1 MPLLSLDLGTTHLK
15 AGLFDPDGRLLA
27 FASRDVSAHAGWR
40 GAAGYDPD
48 EVWRLMGETVRETLA
63 AASRPPQAVG
73 IASMAETGLLL
84 DRRSGAARTPFIPWF
99 DPIAAPQAERLRLTA
114 PGGAFLQRGLR
125 PSYKPGLMKLLWLK
139 EQAPALLD
147 GAVWL
152 SAADYA
158 AYRLTGQWAT
168 DPSLASRTYALQI
181 SRAAWDAAW
190 LTQLGLP
197 LDLFPPIAPDN
208 QPVGGLAPAAAGA
221 LGLPAGLP
229 VVIAG
234 HDHVVGAFAAHAV
247 AGAASPDTLFDSLG
261 TAESLVGLVPARDL
275 TAADDA
281 SGFSFGRYVRS
292 GWLYWIGGLSAAG
305 GSLEWLRGVLNEP
318 RLDYA
323 GLERLASSVPAEP
336 TGILYYPYL
345 AGSGSPHSDSLA
357 RGAFLGLSAAHTRGH
372 LARAVIEG
380 LAFEVEFMRRRAE
393 QAGNGPAR
401 RILAAGGGVHNRSWL
416 QIKADVSGC
425 VVEAC
430 DQPETT
436 LLGAALLAG
445 LGAGVYAS
453 EADLAGRVAGQP
465 TRRCLP
471 DPGRHAAYRRA
482 YEERFAPWMDWVR
495 AVR

>member
-1 MPLLSLDLGTTHLK
+1 MTLLSLDLGTTHLK
-15 AGLFDPDGRLLA
+15 AGLFDLDGRVLA
-27 FASRDVSAHAGWR
+27 FASRDVAARASGR
-40 GAAGYDPD
+40 GYAGYDPD
-48 EVWRLMGETVRETLA
+48 EVWRLLGEAVRA
-63 AASRPPQAVG
+63 AAAGGGPPQALG

-84 DRRSGAARTPFIPWF
+84 DRRSGAARTPLIPWF
-99 DPIAAPQAERLRLTA
+99 DPIAALQAEQLRTA
-114 PGGAFLQRGLR
+114 APAGAFLRRGLR
-125 PSYKPGLMKLLWLK
+125 ASYKPGLMKLLWLK
-139 EQAPALLD
+139 EQAPALLE
-147 GAVWL
+147 GAIWL

-158 AYRLTGQWAT
+158 AYRLAGQYAT
-168 DPSLASRTYALQI
+168 DPSLASRTYALDI
-181 SRAAWDAAW
+181 SRAAWDADW
-190 LTQLGLP
+190 LAQFGLP
-197 LDLFPPIAPDN
+197 LDLFPPIAPDG
-208 QPVGGLAPAAAGA
+208 QPVGGLTPAAASV
-221 LGLPAGLP
+221 LGLPVDLP

-234 HDHVVGAFAAHAV
+234 HDHIVGAFAAHAV
-247 AGAASPDTLFDSLG
+247 AGAGSVDTLFDSLG
-261 TAESLVGLVPARDL
+261 TAESLVGLFPAREL

-305 GSLEWLRGVLNEP
+305 GSLEWLRGILNEP

-323 GLERLASSVPAEP
+323 GLERLAASVPDEP

-393 QAGNGPAR
+393 QAGNGPAQ
-401 RILAAGGGVHNRSWL
+401 RILTAGGGVYNRAWL
-416 QIKADVSGC
+416 QLKADVSGC
-425 VVEAC
+425 VVEAF

-445 LGAGVYAS
+445 LGAGVYAGR
-453 EADLAGRVAGQP
+453 ADLSGRVTGPP

-471 DPGRHAAYRRA
+471 DPDRHAAYRRV
-482 YEERFAPWMDWVR
+482 YEERFARWMDWVR